1 MNPRALLDAAR
12 TWTEGVSH
20 ETLAYRVALVAL
32 VLLLVVQTSRLWWSR
47 RAPRLRLA
55 RLQRRAIE
63 GEQEAESLLRASG
76 FLIEQRQACAVL
88 EYFVD
93 GESTLVDVRADLLVR
108 RDGKLY
114 VAEVKTGKHATQLS
128 NRATRRQLLE
138 YAHAFDT
145 EGVLLVDADTS
156 RVSFVRVPERVRKPE
171 VSSFVGKVTFV
182 IAVAMALVLLARM
195 RG

>member
-1 MNPRALLDAAR
+1 MSPRALLDAAR
-12 TWTEGVSH
+12 AWMENASS
-20 ETLAYRVALVAL
+20 ETLTYRIALVAL
-32 VLLLVVQTSRLWWSR
+32 VLLLVVQTSRLWWTQK
-47 RAPRLRLA
+47 APRLRLA
-55 RLQRRAIE
+55 RLKRRAIE
-63 GEQEAESLLRASG
+63 GELEAETLLRASG
-76 FLIEQRQACAVL
+76 FVIEQRQACAVL

-114 VAEVKTGKHATQLS
+114 VAEVKTGTHATQLS

-145 EGVLLVDADTS
+145 EGVLLIDADTS
-156 RVSFVRVPERVRKPE
+156 RIAFVRVPERIRKPE
-171 VSSFVGKVTFV
+171 TSSFVGKVALV
-182 IAVAMALVLLARM
+182 IGIAIALVLLIRM